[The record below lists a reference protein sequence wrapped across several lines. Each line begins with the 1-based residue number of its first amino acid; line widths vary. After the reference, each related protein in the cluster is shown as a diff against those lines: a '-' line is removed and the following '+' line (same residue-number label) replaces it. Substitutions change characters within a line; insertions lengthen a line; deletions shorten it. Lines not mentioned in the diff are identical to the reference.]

1 MKRVS
6 DDNEFESE
14 FNFLGK
20 HAPVENPCLDR
31 IKISTYLLCKYDR
44 RYWIAIVSDIDE
56 AAGDVRLK
64 FMHRHYPGVFFFWPS
79 RHDVCWV
86 PHTHIITIIQTPLLS
101 IASAPQYTISK
112 TDICTIKNLIQM

>member
-14 FNFLGK
+14 LNFLGK
-20 HAPVENPCLDR
+20 HAPVQNPCLDR
-31 IKISTYLLCKYDR
+31 IKISTYLLCKYDH

-64 FMHRHYPGVFFFWPS
+64 FMHRHFPGVSFFGHLDMMFVGY
-79 RHDVCWV
+79 HI
-86 PHTHIITIIQTPLLS
+86 HT
-101 IASAPQYTISK
+101 
-112 TDICTIKNLIQM
+112 